1 MKCLAMYDKIKFW
14 LPNYSIVGEY
24 SSTIANYLDR
34 GKEETDIETG
44 EVRLSGN
51 LDNLKIFESARGLTI
66 TGSLPK
72 YLFGDNIRTLDKHST
87 RRAIEKISDA
97 LHTDVSRASVTEFEF
112 GANFPVRHLVQEYLA
127 KMGEMPRLCKY
138 HFNPS
143 SLYYQGRGRV
153 KPKKFVFYDKLADA
167 KEKGMTFPEM
177 NGFNLLRY
185 EMRFSGR
192 IPQQMNVPEVLA
204 TTLYD
209 PQFYRLAVKRYQDSY
224 FSISKIE
231 QLKIDFMSEIKT
243 VKNAVDVFCCGLI
256 RQSAPGM
263 IEEFIAELKRQ
274 KVFNDKNNYSR
285 LKRKIQELKS
295 KADFTTTDEL
305 IRELD
310 DDIKNVGAY
319 V

>member
-1 MKCLAMYDKIKFW
+1 
-14 LPNYSIVGEY
+14 
-24 SSTIANYLDR
+24 
-34 GKEETDIETG
+34 
-44 EVRLSGN
+44 
-51 LDNLKIFESARGLTI
+51 
-66 TGSLPK
+66 
-72 YLFGDNIRTLDKHST
+72 
-87 RRAIEKISDA
+87 
-97 LHTDVSRASVTEFEF
+97 
-112 GANFPVRHLVQEYLA
+112 
-127 KMGEMPRLCKY
+127 
-138 HFNPS
+138 
-143 SLYYQGRGRV
+143 
-153 KPKKFVFYDKLADA
+153 
-167 KEKGMTFPEM
+167 
-177 NGFNLLRY
+177 
-185 EMRFSGR
+185 MRFSGR

-274 KVFNDKNNYSR
+274 KVFNDRNYYSR